1 MCGIIGYAGKEKNAI
16 HVLINGLKNLEYRG
30 YDSAGI
36 AIRENNHV
44 EIVKREGKIVNLEKK
59 IEGLKESTIGIGHT
73 RWATHGG
80 ATTINSHPHRVGT
93 VTLVHNGII
102 ENYEKIKKDLIKE
115 GYEFKSTTDTE
126 VACALIDKLY
136 KKTNDKLEALKEAN
150 HIINGSFAFAIMFDD
165 DENNLYAMRK
175 DSPLIIGIGEG
186 CNFLASDV
194 PAILEFTNKY
204 ILLDKDEYA
213 VVNNDKV
220 VIYDENENMLT
231 KEVLTYDGDK
241 EVAMKAGYEHFM
253 IKEINDEPI
262 VFDNMFKQFDADNI
276 DDLKKS
282 MPDFSKYKKIN
293 IIGCGSAYHAG
304 LLGKSLIEE
313 YADVLVNVEIASE
326 YRYKKTFSNNDTL
339 TILISQSGETAD
351 TLAALRKAKEKGID
365 TLGIVNT
372 VSSSIARESDDVL
385 YIKAGVE
392 ISVATTKAYSAQVL
406 MLLLIALVIGYE
418 NKKISKEEANNVI
431 SEIKKLPEYI
441 KEVISKKSLCDDI
454 AKSIYEKNNIFF
466 IGRKV
471 DYALCMEGSLKL
483 KEVSYIHSESY
494 AAGELKH
501 GTISLIEE
509 GTPVIAI
516 VTDEGIE
523 EKTISNIKEVKA
535 RNAYVVLITTD
546 KIYEKYKTSDFY
558 DKKIVLENKNNYINS
573 LLVATILQL
582 LAYQVAY
589 LRGEAIDKPRNL
601 AKSVTVE

>member
-44 EIVKREGKIVNLEKK
+44 EIVKSEGKIVNLEKK
-59 IEGLKESTIGIGHT
+59 IESLEESTIGIGHT

-102 ENYEKIKKDLIKE
+102 ENYEKIKNDLVKE
-115 GYEFKSTTDTE
+115 GYEFKSSTDTE

-136 KKTNDKLEALKEAN
+136 KKTNDKIKTLKEAN

-165 DENNLYAMRK
+165 DVNNLYAMRK

-282 MPDFSKYKKIN
+282 MPDFSKYKKID

-326 YRYKKTFSNNDTL
+326 YRYKKTFSDNDTL

-372 VSSSIARESDDVL
+372 VSSSIAREADDVL
-385 YIKAGVE
+385 YIKAGAE

-441 KEVISKKSLCDDI
+441 KEVISKKSECDDV

-509 GTPVIAI
+509 GTPVISI

-558 DKKIVLENKNNYINS
+558 DKKIVLENKNNYINP

-589 LRGEAIDKPRNL
+589 LRGEAIDQPRNL

>member
-44 EIVKREGKIVNLEKK
+44 EIVKSEGKIVNLEKK
-59 IEGLKESTIGIGHT
+59 IESLEESTIGIGHT

-115 GYEFKSTTDTE
+115 GYEFKSSTDTE

-136 KKTNDKLEALKEAN
+136 KKTNDKIKTLKEAN

-165 DENNLYAMRK
+165 DVNNLYAMRK

-276 DDLKKS
+276 DDLKKV
-282 MPDFSKYKKIN
+282 MPDFSKYKKID

-372 VSSSIARESDDVL
+372 VSSSIAREADDVL
-385 YIKAGVE
+385 YIKAGAE

-406 MLLLIALVIGYE
+406 MLLLIALVIGCE

-441 KEVISKKSLCDDI
+441 KEVISKKSECDDV

-509 GTPVIAI
+509 GTPVISI

-558 DKKIVLENKNNYINS
+558 DKKIVLENKNNYINP

-589 LRGEAIDKPRNL
+589 LRGEAIDQPRNL

>member
-44 EIVKREGKIVNLEKK
+44 EIVKSEGKIVNLEKK
-59 IEGLKESTIGIGHT
+59 IESLEESTIGIGHT

-115 GYEFKSTTDTE
+115 GYEFKSSTDTE

-136 KKTNDKLEALKEAN
+136 KKTNDKIKTLKEAN

-165 DENNLYAMRK
+165 DVNNLYAMRK
-175 DSPLIIGIGEG
+175 DSPLIIGIGEA

-282 MPDFSKYKKIN
+282 MPDFSKYKKID

-326 YRYKKTFSNNDTL
+326 YRYKKTFSDNDTL

-372 VSSSIARESDDVL
+372 VSSSIAREADDVL

-406 MLLLIALVIGYE
+406 MLLLIALVIGCE

-441 KEVISKKSLCDDI
+441 KEVISKKSECDDV

-558 DKKIVLENKNNYINS
+558 DKKIVLENKNNYINP

-589 LRGEAIDKPRNL
+589 LRGEAIDQPRNL

>member
-59 IEGLKESTIGIGHT
+59 IEGLEESTIGIGHT

-115 GYEFKSTTDTE
+115 GYEFKSSTDTE

-282 MPDFSKYKKIN
+282 MPCFSKYKKID

-372 VSSSIARESDDVL
+372 VSSSIAREADDVL

>member
-44 EIVKREGKIVNLEKK
+44 EIVKSEGKIVNLEKK
-59 IEGLKESTIGIGHT
+59 IESLEESTIGIGHT

-115 GYEFKSTTDTE
+115 GYEFKSSTDTE

-165 DENNLYAMRK
+165 DVNNLYAMRK

-276 DDLKKS
+276 DDLKKV
-282 MPDFSKYKKIN
+282 MPDFSKYKKID

-372 VSSSIARESDDVL
+372 VSSSIAREADDVL
-385 YIKAGVE
+385 YIKAGAE

-418 NKKISKEEANNVI
+418 NKKISKKEANNLI
-431 SEIKKLPEYI
+431 SEIEKLPEYI

-509 GTPVIAI
+509 GTPVISI

-558 DKKIVLENKNNYINS
+558 DKKIVLENKNNYINP

-589 LRGEAIDKPRNL
+589 LRGEAIDQPRNL

>member
-44 EIVKREGKIVNLEKK
+44 EIVKSEGKIVNLEKK
-59 IEGLKESTIGIGHT
+59 IESLEESTIGIGHT

-115 GYEFKSTTDTE
+115 GYEFKSSTDTE

-136 KKTNDKLEALKEAN
+136 KKTNDKIKTLKEAN

-165 DENNLYAMRK
+165 DVNNLYAMRK
-175 DSPLIIGIGEG
+175 DSPLIIGIGED

-282 MPDFSKYKKIN
+282 MPDFSKYKKID

-372 VSSSIARESDDVL
+372 VSSSIAREADDVL

-535 RNAYVVLITTD
+535 RNAYVALITTD

-558 DKKIVLENKNNYINS
+558 DKKIVLENKNNYVNP

>member
-59 IEGLKESTIGIGHT
+59 IEGLEESTIGIGHT

-282 MPDFSKYKKIN
+282 MPDFSKYKKID

-372 VSSSIARESDDVL
+372 VSSSIAREADDVL

-483 KEVSYIHSESY
+483 KEISYIHSESY

-516 VTDEGIE
+516 VTDEVIE

-535 RNAYVVLITTD
+535 RNAYVALITTD

-558 DKKIVLENKNNYINS
+558 DKKIVLKNKNNYINP

>member
-44 EIVKREGKIVNLEKK
+44 EIVKSEGKIVNLEKK
-59 IEGLKESTIGIGHT
+59 IESLEESTIGIGHT

-102 ENYEKIKKDLIKE
+102 ENYEKIKNDLVKE
-115 GYEFKSTTDTE
+115 GYEFKSSTDTE

-136 KKTNDKLEALKEAN
+136 KKTNDKIKTLKEAN

-165 DENNLYAMRK
+165 DVNNLYAMRK
-175 DSPLIIGIGEG
+175 DSPLIIGIGEA

-282 MPDFSKYKKIN
+282 MPDFSKYKKID

-372 VSSSIARESDDVL
+372 VSSSIAREADDVL
-385 YIKAGVE
+385 YIKAGAE

-406 MLLLIALVIGYE
+406 MLLLIALVIGCE

-441 KEVISKKSLCDDI
+441 KEVISKKSECDDV

-509 GTPVIAI
+509 GTPVISI

-558 DKKIVLENKNNYINS
+558 DKKIVLENKNNYINP

-589 LRGEAIDKPRNL
+589 LRGEAIDQPRNL

>member
-59 IEGLKESTIGIGHT
+59 IEGLEESTIGIGHT

-102 ENYEKIKKDLIKE
+102 ENYEKIKQDLIKE
-115 GYEFKSTTDTE
+115 GYEFKSSTDTE

-136 KKTNDKLEALKEAN
+136 KKTNDKIKTLKEAN

-282 MPDFSKYKKIN
+282 MPDFSKYKKID

-483 KEVSYIHSESY
+483 KEISYIHSESY

-516 VTDEGIE
+516 VTDEVIE

-535 RNAYVVLITTD
+535 RNAYVALITTD

-558 DKKIVLENKNNYINS
+558 DKKIVLKNKNNYINP

>member
-115 GYEFKSTTDTE
+115 GYEFKSSTDTE

-150 HIINGSFAFAIMFDD
+150 HIINGSFAFVIMFDD

-282 MPDFSKYKKIN
+282 MPDFSKYKKID

-326 YRYKKTFSNNDTL
+326 YRYKKTFSDNDTL

>member
-150 HIINGSFAFAIMFDD
+150 HIINGSFAFVIMFDD

-282 MPDFSKYKKIN
+282 MPDFSKYKKID

-326 YRYKKTFSNNDTL
+326 YRYKKTFSDNDTL

-372 VSSSIARESDDVL
+372 VSSSIAREADDVL

>member
-59 IEGLKESTIGIGHT
+59 IEGLEESTIGIGHT

-115 GYEFKSTTDTE
+115 GYEFKSSTDTE

-150 HIINGSFAFAIMFDD
+150 HIINGSFAFVIMFDD

-282 MPDFSKYKKIN
+282 MPDFSKYKKID

-372 VSSSIARESDDVL
+372 VSSSIAREADDVL

-483 KEVSYIHSESY
+483 KEISYIHSESY

-535 RNAYVVLITTD
+535 RNAYVALITTD

-558 DKKIVLENKNNYINS
+558 DKKIVLKNKNNYINP

>member
-59 IEGLKESTIGIGHT
+59 IEGLEESTIGIGHT

-115 GYEFKSTTDTE
+115 GYEFKSSTDTE

-282 MPDFSKYKKIN
+282 MPDFSKYKKID

-326 YRYKKTFSNNDTL
+326 YRYKKTFSDTDTL

-372 VSSSIARESDDVL
+372 VSSSIAREADDVL

-483 KEVSYIHSESY
+483 KEISYIHSEAY
-494 AAGELKH
+494 AGGELKH
-501 GTISLIEE
+501 GPIALIEK
-509 GTPVIAI
+509 GTPVITLLTQESLKAKMISNTKEVATRGGNIFSI
-516 VTDEGIE
+516 VNEDDKVAAEFSNSIFHIP
-523 EKTISNIKEVKA
+523 KTIDLLTP
-535 RNAYVVLITTD
+535 LISV
-546 KIYEKYKTSDFY
+546 IP
-558 DKKIVLENKNNYINS
+558 
-573 LLVATILQL
+573 LQL
-582 LAYQVAY
+582 IAYYIAKEKQLDV
-589 LRGEAIDKPRNL
+589 DKPRNL

>member
-44 EIVKREGKIVNLEKK
+44 EIVKSEGKIVNLEKK
-59 IEGLKESTIGIGHT
+59 IESLEESTIGIGHT

-115 GYEFKSTTDTE
+115 GYEFKSSTDTE

-136 KKTNDKLEALKEAN
+136 KKTNDKIKTLKEAN

-165 DENNLYAMRK
+165 DVNNLYAMRK
-175 DSPLIIGIGEG
+175 DSPLIIGIGEA

-282 MPDFSKYKKIN
+282 MPDFSKYKKID

-326 YRYKKTFSNNDTL
+326 YRYKKTFSDNDTL

-372 VSSSIARESDDVL
+372 VSSSIAREADDVL

-406 MLLLIALVIGYE
+406 MLLLIALVIGCE

-441 KEVISKKSLCDDI
+441 KEVISKKSECDDV

-509 GTPVIAI
+509 GTPVISI

-558 DKKIVLENKNNYINS
+558 DKKIVLENKNNYINP

-589 LRGEAIDKPRNL
+589 LRGEAIDQPRNL

>member
-1 MCGIIGYAGKEKNAI
+1 MCGIIGYAGKDKNAI

-44 EIVKREGKIVNLEKK
+44 EIVKSEGKIVNLEKK
-59 IEGLKESTIGIGHT
+59 IESLEESTIGIGHT

-115 GYEFKSTTDTE
+115 GYEFKSSTDTE

-136 KKTNDKLEALKEAN
+136 KKTNDKIKTLKEAN

-220 VIYDENENMLT
+220 AIYDENENMLT

-282 MPDFSKYKKIN
+282 MPDFSKYKKID

-372 VSSSIARESDDVL
+372 VSSSIAREADDVL
-385 YIKAGVE
+385 YIKAGAE

-431 SEIKKLPEYI
+431 SEIKKIPEYI
-441 KEVISKKSLCDDI
+441 KEVISKKSECDDV

-509 GTPVIAI
+509 GTPVISI

-558 DKKIVLENKNNYINS
+558 DKKIVLENKNNYINP

-589 LRGEAIDKPRNL
+589 LRGEAIDQPRNL

>member
-59 IEGLKESTIGIGHT
+59 IEGLEESTIGIGHT

-150 HIINGSFAFAIMFDD
+150 HIINGSFAFVIMFDD

-282 MPDFSKYKKIN
+282 MPDFSKYKKID

-372 VSSSIARESDDVL
+372 VSSSIAREADDVL

>member
-44 EIVKREGKIVNLEKK
+44 EIVKSEGKIVNLEKK
-59 IEGLKESTIGIGHT
+59 IESLEESTIGIGHT

-102 ENYEKIKKDLIKE
+102 ENYEKIKNDLVKE
-115 GYEFKSTTDTE
+115 GYEFKSSTDTE

-136 KKTNDKLEALKEAN
+136 KKTNDKIKTLKEAN

-165 DENNLYAMRK
+165 DVNNLYAMRK

-282 MPDFSKYKKIN
+282 MPDFSKYKKID

-372 VSSSIARESDDVL
+372 VSSSIAREADDVL
-385 YIKAGVE
+385 YIKAGAE

-406 MLLLIALVIGYE
+406 MLLLIALVIGCE

-441 KEVISKKSLCDDI
+441 KEVISKKSECDDV

-509 GTPVIAI
+509 GTPVISI

-558 DKKIVLENKNNYINS
+558 DKKIVLENKNNYINP

-589 LRGEAIDKPRNL
+589 LRGEAIDQPRNL

>member
-44 EIVKREGKIVNLEKK
+44 EIVKSEGKIVNLEKK
-59 IEGLKESTIGIGHT
+59 IESLEESTIGIGHT

-102 ENYEKIKKDLIKE
+102 ENYEKIKNDLVKE
-115 GYEFKSTTDTE
+115 GYEFKSSTDTE

-136 KKTNDKLEALKEAN
+136 KKTNDKIKTLKEAN

-165 DENNLYAMRK
+165 DVNNLYAMRK
-175 DSPLIIGIGEG
+175 DSPLIIGIGEA

-282 MPDFSKYKKIN
+282 MPDFSKYKKID

-326 YRYKKTFSNNDTL
+326 YRYKKTFSDNDTL

-372 VSSSIARESDDVL
+372 VSSSIAREADDVL
-385 YIKAGVE
+385 YIKAGAE

-441 KEVISKKSLCDDI
+441 KEVISKKSECDDV

-509 GTPVIAI
+509 GTPVISI

-558 DKKIVLENKNNYINS
+558 DKKIVLENKNNYINP

-589 LRGEAIDKPRNL
+589 LRGEAIDQPRNL

>member
-115 GYEFKSTTDTE
+115 GYEFKSSTDTE

-282 MPDFSKYKKIN
+282 MPDFSKYKKID

-326 YRYKKTFSNNDTL
+326 YRYKKTFSDNDTL

-372 VSSSIARESDDVL
+372 VSSSIAREADDVL

>member
-44 EIVKREGKIVNLEKK
+44 EIVKSEGKIVNLEKK
-59 IEGLKESTIGIGHT
+59 IESLEESTIGIGHT

-102 ENYEKIKKDLIKE
+102 ENYEKIKNDLVKE
-115 GYEFKSTTDTE
+115 GYEFKSSTDTE

-136 KKTNDKLEALKEAN
+136 KKTNDKIKTLKEAN

-165 DENNLYAMRK
+165 DVNNLYAMRK
-175 DSPLIIGIGEG
+175 DSPLIIGIGEA

-276 DDLKKS
+276 DDLKKV
-282 MPDFSKYKKIN
+282 MPDFSKYKKID

-326 YRYKKTFSNNDTL
+326 YRYKKTFSDNDTL

-372 VSSSIARESDDVL
+372 VSSSIAREADDVL
-385 YIKAGVE
+385 YIKAGAE

-431 SEIKKLPEYI
+431 SEIKKIPEYI
-441 KEVISKKSLCDDI
+441 KEVISKKSECDDV

-509 GTPVIAI
+509 GTPVISI

-558 DKKIVLENKNNYINS
+558 DKKIVLENKNNYINP

-589 LRGEAIDKPRNL
+589 LRGEAIDQPRNL

>member
-44 EIVKREGKIVNLEKK
+44 EIVKSEGKIVNLEKK
-59 IEGLKESTIGIGHT
+59 IESLEESTIGIGHT

-115 GYEFKSTTDTE
+115 GYEFKSSTDTE

-136 KKTNDKLEALKEAN
+136 KKTNDKIKTLKEAN

-165 DENNLYAMRK
+165 DVNNLYAMRK

-213 VVNNDKV
+213 AINNDKV

-282 MPDFSKYKKIN
+282 MPDFSKYKKID

-326 YRYKKTFSNNDTL
+326 YRYKKTFSDNDTL

-372 VSSSIARESDDVL
+372 VSSSIAREADDVL
-385 YIKAGVE
+385 YIKAGAE

-431 SEIKKLPEYI
+431 SEIKKIPEYI
-441 KEVISKKSLCDDI
+441 KEVISKKSECDDV

-509 GTPVIAI
+509 GTPVISI

-558 DKKIVLENKNNYINS
+558 DKKIVLENKNNYINP

-589 LRGEAIDKPRNL
+589 LRGEAIDQPRNL

>member
-59 IEGLKESTIGIGHT
+59 IEGLEESTIGIGHT

-115 GYEFKSTTDTE
+115 GYEFKSSTDTE

-136 KKTNDKLEALKEAN
+136 KKTNDKIKTLKEAN
-150 HIINGSFAFAIMFDD
+150 HIINGSFAFVIMFDD

-282 MPDFSKYKKIN
+282 MPDFSKYKKID

-326 YRYKKTFSNNDTL
+326 YRYKKTFSDNDTL

>member
-1 MCGIIGYAGKEKNAI
+1 MCGIIGYAGKEKNAV

-44 EIVKREGKIVNLEKK
+44 EIVKSEGKIVNLEKK
-59 IEGLKESTIGIGHT
+59 IEGLEEATIGIGHT

-102 ENYEKIKKDLIKE
+102 ENYEKIKQDLIKE
-115 GYEFKSTTDTE
+115 GYEFKSSTDTE

-136 KKTNDKLEALKEAN
+136 KKTNDKIKTLKEAN

-262 VFDNMFKQFDADNI
+262 VFNNMFKQFDADNI

-282 MPDFSKYKKIN
+282 MPDFSKYKKID

-326 YRYKKTFSNNDTL
+326 YRYKKTFSDTDTL

-372 VSSSIARESDDVL
+372 VSSSIAREADDVL

-483 KEVSYIHSESY
+483 KEISYIHSESY

-516 VTDEGIE
+516 VTDEVIE

-535 RNAYVVLITTD
+535 RNAYVALITTD

-558 DKKIVLENKNNYINS
+558 DKKIVLKNKNNYINP

>member
-115 GYEFKSTTDTE
+115 GYEFKSSTDTE

-231 KEVLTYDGDK
+231 KDVLTYDGDK

-282 MPDFSKYKKIN
+282 MPDFSKYKKID

-326 YRYKKTFSNNDTL
+326 YRYKKTFSDTDTL

-372 VSSSIARESDDVL
+372 VSSSIAREADDVL

-558 DKKIVLENKNNYINS
+558 DKKIVLKNKNNYINP

>member
-44 EIVKREGKIVNLEKK
+44 EIVKSEGKIVNLEKK
-59 IEGLKESTIGIGHT
+59 IESLEESTIGIGHT

-102 ENYEKIKKDLIKE
+102 ENYEKIKNDLVKE
-115 GYEFKSTTDTE
+115 GYEFKSSTDTE

-175 DSPLIIGIGEG
+175 DSPLIIGIGEA

-326 YRYKKTFSNNDTL
+326 YRYKKTFSDNDTL

-372 VSSSIARESDDVL
+372 VSSSIAREADDVL
-385 YIKAGVE
+385 YIKAGAE

-406 MLLLIALVIGYE
+406 MLLLIALVIGCE

-441 KEVISKKSLCDDI
+441 KEVISKKSECDDV

-509 GTPVIAI
+509 GTPVISI

-558 DKKIVLENKNNYINS
+558 DKKIVLENKNNYINP

-589 LRGEAIDKPRNL
+589 LRGEAIDQPRNL

>member
-372 VSSSIARESDDVL
+372 VSSSIAREADDVL

>member
-44 EIVKREGKIVNLEKK
+44 EIVKSEGKIVNLEKK
-59 IEGLKESTIGIGHT
+59 IESLEESTIGIGHT

-115 GYEFKSTTDTE
+115 GYEFKSSTDTE

-136 KKTNDKLEALKEAN
+136 KKTNDKIKTLKEAN

-175 DSPLIIGIGEG
+175 DSPLIIGIGEA

-282 MPDFSKYKKIN
+282 MPDFSKYKKID

-372 VSSSIARESDDVL
+372 VSSSIAREADDVL
-385 YIKAGVE
+385 YIKAGAE

-406 MLLLIALVIGYE
+406 MLLLIALVIGCE

-441 KEVISKKSLCDDI
+441 KEVISKKSECDDV

-509 GTPVIAI
+509 GTPVISI

-558 DKKIVLENKNNYINS
+558 DKKIVLENKNNYINP

-589 LRGEAIDKPRNL
+589 LRGEAIDQPRNL

>member
-44 EIVKREGKIVNLEKK
+44 EIVKSEGKIVNLEKK
-59 IEGLKESTIGIGHT
+59 IESLEESTIGIGHT

-102 ENYEKIKKDLIKE
+102 ENYEKIKNDLVKE
-115 GYEFKSTTDTE
+115 GYEFKSSTDTE

-136 KKTNDKLEALKEAN
+136 KKTNDKIKTLKEAN

-165 DENNLYAMRK
+165 DVNNLYAMRK
-175 DSPLIIGIGEG
+175 DSPLIIGIGEA

-282 MPDFSKYKKIN
+282 MPDFSKYKKID

-326 YRYKKTFSNNDTL
+326 YRYKKTFSDNDTL

-372 VSSSIARESDDVL
+372 VSSSIAREADDVL
-385 YIKAGVE
+385 YIKAGAE

-406 MLLLIALVIGYE
+406 MLLLIALVIGCE

-441 KEVISKKSLCDDI
+441 KEVISKKSECDDV

-509 GTPVIAI
+509 GTPVISI

-558 DKKIVLENKNNYINS
+558 DKKIVLENKNNYINP

-589 LRGEAIDKPRNL
+589 LRGEAIDQPRNL

>member
-16 HVLINGLKNLEYRG
+16 HVLINGLKNLEYHG

-44 EIVKREGKIVNLEKK
+44 EIVKSEGKIVNLEKK
-59 IEGLKESTIGIGHT
+59 IESLEESTIGIGHT

-102 ENYEKIKKDLIKE
+102 ENYEKIKNDLVKE
-115 GYEFKSTTDTE
+115 GYEFKSSTDTE

-136 KKTNDKLEALKEAN
+136 KKTNDKIKTLKEAN

-165 DENNLYAMRK
+165 DVNNLYAMRK
-175 DSPLIIGIGEG
+175 DSPLIIGIGEA

-282 MPDFSKYKKIN
+282 MPDFSKYKKID

-326 YRYKKTFSNNDTL
+326 YRYKKTFSDNDTL

-372 VSSSIARESDDVL
+372 VSSSIAREADDVL
-385 YIKAGVE
+385 YIKAGAE

-431 SEIKKLPEYI
+431 SEIKKIPEYI
-441 KEVISKKSLCDDI
+441 KEVISKKSECDDV

-509 GTPVIAI
+509 GTPVISI

-558 DKKIVLENKNNYINS
+558 DKKIVLENKNNYINP

-589 LRGEAIDKPRNL
+589 LRGEAIDQPRNL

>member
-59 IEGLKESTIGIGHT
+59 IEGLEESTIGIGHT

-115 GYEFKSTTDTE
+115 GYEFKSSTDTE

-150 HIINGSFAFAIMFDD
+150 HIINGSFAFVIMFDD

-282 MPDFSKYKKIN
+282 MPDFSKYKKID

-372 VSSSIARESDDVL
+372 VSSSIAREADDVL

-454 AKSIYEKNNIFF
+454 AKSICEKNNIFF

-558 DKKIVLENKNNYINS
+558 DKKIVLENKNNYINP

>member
-59 IEGLKESTIGIGHT
+59 IEGLEEATIGIGHT

-115 GYEFKSTTDTE
+115 GYEFKSSTDTE

-136 KKTNDKLEALKEAN
+136 KKTNDKIKTLKEAN

-165 DENNLYAMRK
+165 DGNNLYAMRK

-282 MPDFSKYKKIN
+282 MPDFSKYKKID

-372 VSSSIARESDDVL
+372 VSSSIAREADDVL

-516 VTDEGIE
+516 VTDEVIE

-535 RNAYVVLITTD
+535 RNAYVALITTD

-558 DKKIVLENKNNYINS
+558 DKKIVLENKNNYINP

>member
-44 EIVKREGKIVNLEKK
+44 EIVKSEGKIVNLEKK
-59 IEGLKESTIGIGHT
+59 IESLEESTIGIGHT

-102 ENYEKIKKDLIKE
+102 ENYEKIKNDLVKE
-115 GYEFKSTTDTE
+115 GYEFKSSTDTE

-136 KKTNDKLEALKEAN
+136 KKTNDKIKTLKEAN

-165 DENNLYAMRK
+165 DVNNLYAMRK
-175 DSPLIIGIGEG
+175 DSPLIIGIGEA

-276 DDLKKS
+276 DDLKKV
-282 MPDFSKYKKIN
+282 MPDFSKYKKID

-326 YRYKKTFSNNDTL
+326 YRYKKTFSDNDTL

-372 VSSSIARESDDVL
+372 VSSSIAREADDVL
-385 YIKAGVE
+385 YIKAGAE

-406 MLLLIALVIGYE
+406 MLLLIALVIGCE

-441 KEVISKKSLCDDI
+441 KEVISKKSECDDV

-509 GTPVIAI
+509 GTPVISI

-558 DKKIVLENKNNYINS
+558 DKKIVLENKNNYINP

-589 LRGEAIDKPRNL
+589 LRGEAIDQPRNL

>member
-115 GYEFKSTTDTE
+115 GYEFKSSTDTE

-282 MPDFSKYKKIN
+282 MPDFSKYKKID

-326 YRYKKTFSNNDTL
+326 YRYKKTFSDNDTL

>member
-44 EIVKREGKIVNLEKK
+44 EIVKSEGKIVNLEKK
-59 IEGLKESTIGIGHT
+59 IESLEESTIGIGHT

-102 ENYEKIKKDLIKE
+102 ENYEKIKNDLVKE
-115 GYEFKSTTDTE
+115 GYEFKSSTDTE

-136 KKTNDKLEALKEAN
+136 KKTNDKIKTLKEAN

-165 DENNLYAMRK
+165 DVNNLYAMRK

-282 MPDFSKYKKIN
+282 MPDFSKYKKID

-326 YRYKKTFSNNDTL
+326 YRYKKTFSDNDTL

-372 VSSSIARESDDVL
+372 VSSSIAREADDVL
-385 YIKAGVE
+385 YIKAGAE

-431 SEIKKLPEYI
+431 SEIKKLPKYI

-509 GTPVIAI
+509 GTPVISI

-558 DKKIVLENKNNYINS
+558 DKKIVLENKNNYINP

-589 LRGEAIDKPRNL
+589 LRGEAIDQPRNL

>member
-59 IEGLKESTIGIGHT
+59 IEGLEESTIGIGHT

-115 GYEFKSTTDTE
+115 GYEFKSSTDTE

-282 MPDFSKYKKIN
+282 MPDFSKYKKID

-372 VSSSIARESDDVL
+372 VSSSIAREADDVL

-535 RNAYVVLITTD
+535 RNAYVALITTD

>member
-1 MCGIIGYAGKEKNAI
+1 MCGIIGYAGKEKNAV

-59 IEGLKESTIGIGHT
+59 IEGLEESTIGIGHT

-115 GYEFKSTTDTE
+115 GYEFKSSTDTE

-282 MPDFSKYKKIN
+282 MPDFSKYKKID

-326 YRYKKTFSNNDTL
+326 YRYKKTFSDNDTL

-372 VSSSIARESDDVL
+372 VSSSIAREADDVL

-483 KEVSYIHSESY
+483 KEISYIHSESY

-516 VTDEGIE
+516 VTDEVIE

-535 RNAYVVLITTD
+535 RNAYVALITTD

-558 DKKIVLENKNNYINS
+558 DKKIVLKNKNNYINP

>member
-1 MCGIIGYAGKEKNAI
+1 MCGIIGYAGKEKNAV

-59 IEGLKESTIGIGHT
+59 IEGLEESTIGIGHT

-102 ENYEKIKKDLIKE
+102 ENYEKIKKDLVKE
-115 GYEFKSTTDTE
+115 GYEFKSSTDTE

-282 MPDFSKYKKIN
+282 MPDFSKYKKID

-326 YRYKKTFSNNDTL
+326 YRYKKTFSDNDTL

-372 VSSSIARESDDVL
+372 VSSSIAREADDVL

-483 KEVSYIHSESY
+483 KEISYIHSESY

-516 VTDEGIE
+516 VTDEVIE

-535 RNAYVVLITTD
+535 RNAYVALITTD

-558 DKKIVLENKNNYINS
+558 DKKIVLKNKNNYINP

>member
-44 EIVKREGKIVNLEKK
+44 EIVKSEGKIVNLEKK
-59 IEGLKESTIGIGHT
+59 IESLEESTIGIGHT

-102 ENYEKIKKDLIKE
+102 ENYEKIKNDLVKE
-115 GYEFKSTTDTE
+115 GYEFKSSTDTE

-136 KKTNDKLEALKEAN
+136 KKTNDKIKTLKEAN

-165 DENNLYAMRK
+165 DVNNLYAMRK

-282 MPDFSKYKKIN
+282 MPDFSKYKKID

-372 VSSSIARESDDVL
+372 VSSSIAREADDVL

-418 NKKISKEEANNVI
+418 NKKISREDANNVI
-431 SEIKKLPEYI
+431 SEIKKLPTYI

-501 GTISLIEE
+501 GTISLIED
-509 GTPVIAI
+509 GTVVIAI

-546 KIYEKYKTSDFY
+546 KIYEKCKTSDFY